1 MKLYDKNALARFLGM
16 TPKNIDRLVQKGIL
30 KPKLGNLFVPGE
42 AVRSYIVYLRGK
54 SPEAAD
60 FNEER
65 AKLTRA
71 KRQKAELEL
80 SVAEGG
86 LHSSE
91 DIEKVMSTMLIN
103 FKSRLSALPAEE
115 ADRLAV
121 MTDKVK
127 IFKHLN
133 ARVKEI
139 LTELSNFE
147 ETFQEVIKED
157 GKEDS

>member
-1 MKLYDKNALARFLGM
+1 MQRTVLL
-16 TPKNIDRLVQKGIL
+16 
-30 KPKLGNLFVPGE
+30 
-42 AVRSYIVYLRGK
+42 
-54 SPEAAD
+54 
-60 FNEER
+60 
-65 AKLTRA
+65 
-71 KRQKAELEL
+71 
-80 SVAEGG
+80 GG

>member
-1 MKLYDKNALARFLGM
+1 MKLYSKDAVARFLGM
-16 TPKNIDRLVQKGIL
+16 TSKNVDRLVKKGIL
-30 KPKLGNLFVPGE
+30 KPKQGSLFSL
-42 AVRSYIVYLRGK
+42 ADATRSYICYLRGHN
-54 SPEAAD
+54 PETAD

-80 SVAEGG
+80 AVAEGS

-91 DIEKVMSTMLIN
+91 DIEKVMTAMLVN

-115 ADRLAV
+115 SDWLAAAD
-121 MTDKVK
+121 DKVK

-133 ARVKEI
+133 GKVKEI
-139 LTELSNFE
+139 LNELSDFE
-147 ETFQEVIKED
+147 EVFNGVIKDETED
-157 GKEDS
+157 G

>member
-30 KPKLGNLFVPGE
+30 KPKQGNLFLPGE
-42 AVRSYIVYLRGK
+42 SVRSYIGYLRGK

-60 FNEER
+60 LNEER

-80 SVAEGG
+80 SVAEGE

-91 DIEKVMSTMLIN
+91 DIEKVMTTMLIN

-139 LTELSNFE
+139 LTELSDFE
-147 ETFQEVIKED
+147 ETFKEVIKED
-157 GKEDS
+157 EAEDS